1 MSKEFW
7 AGLSLT
13 IIGLAGAGI
22 LLSMQIGNIITQNNA
37 QGWLI
42 LFTILLL
49 AGLII
54 LILSL
59 LARKGN
65 QSKIQVINNISAN
78 NAKIIELESDPKD
91 SCPVINGRIVVNV
104 EPNYLTGM
112 FKGYTILQAKKL
124 AENYMGKWMKL
135 AGPINDVTQLGDT
148 YIVYLENHLYQ
159 SGATVSMRFDKSWK
173 DRLSVLKIGDNIV
186 VLGQIKEIDRT
197 VVLLDKCELIDS

>member
-104 EPNYLTGM
+104 
-112 FKGYTILQAKKL
+112 
-124 AENYMGKWMKL
+124 
-135 AGPINDVTQLGDT
+135 
-148 YIVYLENHLYQ
+148 
-159 SGATVSMRFDKSWK
+159 
-173 DRLSVLKIGDNIV
+173 
-186 VLGQIKEIDRT
+186 
-197 VVLLDKCELIDS
+197 